1 MLMPCRLRFPSAPIA
16 RQSRA
21 CSFVRL
27 SSGSNDWPLI
37 RENPWNV
44 TTHGLP
50 DRCEPLLLEIAWLA
64 ADYCRK
70 SESLLT
76 NAVREDEYV
85 PPEWQP
91 DGCDAHE
98 CTEANA
104 EAADRKAREILS
116 RCDDE
121 TLAVIDR
128 MCCALSI
135 NVDEV

>member
-1 MLMPCRLRFPSAPIA
+1 MPTLTIEA
-16 RQSRA
+16 
-21 CSFVRL
+21 
-27 SSGSNDWPLI
+27 I
-37 RENPWNV
+37 RENPWNI

-98 CTEANA
+98 CTEGNA

-121 TLAVIDR
+121 TLAVIDQMR
-128 MCCALSI
+128 RALSI